1 LLFGEKKSLTG
12 RRAQKGEILFKNKGK
27 IVLEPHDILLNPT
40 VKRIQKKYK
49 KTTT

>member
-12 RRAQKGEILFKNKGK
+12 RAQKSEILFKKK
-27 IVLEPHDILLNPT
+27 AKLFWNPT
-40 VKRIQKKYK
+40 TYFSTPLKRIQKKYK

>member
-12 RRAQKGEILFKNKGK
+12 RRAQKGEILFKKK
-27 IVLEPHDILLNPT
+27 AKLFWNPT
-40 VKRIQKKYK
+40 TYFSTPLKRIQKKYK